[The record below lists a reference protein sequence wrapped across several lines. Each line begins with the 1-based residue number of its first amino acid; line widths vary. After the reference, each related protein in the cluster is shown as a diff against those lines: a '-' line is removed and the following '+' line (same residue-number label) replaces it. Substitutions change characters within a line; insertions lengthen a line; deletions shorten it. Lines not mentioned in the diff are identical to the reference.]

1 MGRIMKAV
9 KTAAAAAAL
18 CAILCQ
24 GAYAKGVN
32 TNYSQVNGQV
42 AKGARSKYT
51 ALRGKGKDTVTL
63 MVYMIGSD
71 LESRSGMGTDDLN
84 EMLYAGLDNS
94 KVNVFVQTGGCRRWR
109 NSVIKAGKQQRW
121 ALNGN
126 GIELLEEKKETV
138 SMTDEDELSAFIRF
152 CAENAPADRYMLIFW
167 DHGGGSVSGFG
178 CDEYSPMDTMN
189 LGEISKGLSQ
199 AGVKFDFIG
208 FDACLMGTLETAIAM
223 EPYADYLIASEE
235 AEPGTGWYYTNWL
248 KLLNESSSTNTLNL
262 GRQICDDF
270 TTKNAMY
277 ATGMGTTLS
286 VVDLA
291 ELGGT
296 VAGKL
301 GAFGSG
307 LTAKLKGNEYQE
319 VAAARNGSREFSP
332 SNRLDQVDLVDF
344 CLNLNTKESK
354 KLADAVQSAV
364 KYNRVNGMTNA
375 YGLSIYFPNS
385 SLKSVNSMIQICEDI
400 GVDSGWT
407 DGIRAYATLEQSGQI
422 VANNGYSYGSGSGS
436 LLDILLGSAGAGSG
450 SYDYSGGTGSSGG
463 TSFLDSL
470 FTDAFS
476 GSYSQS
482 SDTGSLLEALLGGS
496 APTVQQP
503 QTQSTGN
510 SLLEALLGGG
520 GTTVQ
525 QPQTQSA
532 GNSLLELLLGG
543 GGNSGS
549 TYNPY
554 GSYNNM
560 SEQDIYNMLMQ
571 AYNLGANSNN
581 AYSNS
586 YSYNMQNAGGNNS
599 FGGSSYG
606 GNSYGSSSYGGNSYG
621 TGGSYGSTSSGLLD
635 LLTGGYQST
644 SGSCYGI
651 NDYSSIYGNSGYDN
665 ADSSVSSLL
674 EAAAQMLFSRAIV
687 GSQTLE
693 LSQKDGQQV
702 LELSEDMWEQITD
715 VELNV
720 FVDDGEGYIDLGLDN
735 VIEYN
740 DDGDLIDAWNGTWLT
755 LCGQPVALYPVS
767 DEDVDDN
774 GLYITT
780 KFTPVLLNG
789 ERVNLILEFNE
800 ETGTDSVLGAKDV
813 LATDVQGRGFRELEA
828 GDIIQPV
835 CDYFT
840 YDGTFEAQYQ
850 LGDPFIVPD
859 DADLP
864 LVNMQITGGDRM
876 LYTARLTD
884 IYQANYWLPMTEYR

>member
-1 MGRIMKAV
+1 G
-9 KTAAAAAAL
+9 
-18 CAILCQ
+18 
-24 GAYAKGVN
+24 
-32 TNYSQVNGQV
+32 
-42 AKGARSKYT
+42 
-51 ALRGKGKDTVTL
+51 
-63 MVYMIGSD
+63 
-71 LESRSGMGTDDLN
+71 
-84 EMLYAGLDNS
+84 
-94 KVNVFVQTGGCRRWR
+94 
-109 NSVIKAGKQQRW
+109 
-121 ALNGN
+121 
-126 GIELLEEKKETV
+126 
-138 SMTDEDELSAFIRF
+138 
-152 CAENAPADRYMLIFW
+152 
-167 DHGGGSVSGFG
+167 
-178 CDEYSPMDTMN
+178 
-189 LGEISKGLSQ
+189 
-199 AGVKFDFIG
+199 
-208 FDACLMGTLETAIAM
+208 
-223 EPYADYLIASEE
+223 
-235 AEPGTGWYYTNWL
+235 
-248 KLLNESSSTNTLNL
+248 SSS
-262 GRQICDDF
+262 
-270 TTKNAMY
+270 Y
-277 ATGMGTTLS
+277 
-286 VVDLA
+286 
-291 ELGGT
+291 GG
-296 VAGKL
+296 
-301 GAFGSG
+301 
-307 LTAKLKGNEYQE
+307 N
-319 VAAARNGSREFSP
+319 
-332 SNRLDQVDLVDF
+332 
-344 CLNLNTKESK
+344 
-354 KLADAVQSAV
+354 
-364 KYNRVNGMTNA
+364 
-375 YGLSIYFPNS
+375 
-385 SLKSVNSMIQICEDI
+385 
-400 GVDSGWT
+400 
-407 DGIRAYATLEQSGQI
+407 
-422 VANNGYSYGSGSGS
+422 SYGSS
-436 LLDILLGSAGAGSG
+436 
-450 SYDYSGGTGSSGG
+450 SY
-463 TSFLDSL
+463 
-470 FTDAFS
+470 
-476 GSYSQS
+476 
-482 SDTGSLLEALLGGS
+482 
-496 APTVQQP
+496 
-503 QTQSTGN
+503 
-510 SLLEALLGGG
+510 
-520 GTTVQ
+520 
-525 QPQTQSA
+525 
-532 GNSLLELLLGG
+532 
-543 GGNSGS
+543 GGNS
-549 TYNPY
+549 Y
-554 GSYNNM
+554 GS
-560 SEQDIYNMLMQ
+560 
-571 AYNLGANSNN
+571 
-581 AYSNS
+581 
-586 YSYNMQNAGGNNS
+586 
-599 FGGSSYG
+599 SSYG

-693 LSQKDGQQV
+693 LSQKDGQPV